1 MGTCSSK
8 LKVKF
13 LISVCQAINV
23 YVCFI
28 KKGTVML
35 KVSPFQERSVTQVM
49 CAMVERILELPM
61 MEKQEDLVLKG
72 HSVSQGLLNL
82 ILVVL
87 EHTVRALVE
96 QATKTVSCVILDT
109 SVLRSN

>member
-1 MGTCSSK
+1 MHVR
-8 LKVKF
+8 L
-13 LISVCQAINV
+13 INV

-35 KVSPFQERSVTQVM
+35 KVSPFQEHSVTQVM
-49 CAMVERILELPM
+49 CAMVEHILELPM
-61 MEKQEDLVLKG
+61 MEQQEDLVLKG
-72 HSVSQGLLNL
+72 RSALQALLNL

>member
-1 MGTCSSK
+1 
-8 LKVKF
+8 
-13 LISVCQAINV
+13 
-23 YVCFI
+23 
-28 KKGTVML
+28 ML

-49 CAMVERILELPM
+49 CARAEHILELPM
-61 MEKQEDLVLKG
+61 MGKQENLVLKG
-72 HSVSQGLLNL
+72 RSALQALLNL

-96 QATKTVSCVILDT
+96 QVTKTVSCVILDT

>member
-1 MGTCSSK
+1 
-8 LKVKF
+8 
-13 LISVCQAINV
+13 
-23 YVCFI
+23 
-28 KKGTVML
+28 ML
-35 KVSPFQERSVTQVM
+35 KVSPFQEHSVTQVM
-49 CAMVERILELPM
+49 CAMVEHILELPM

-96 QATKTVSCVILDT
+96 QVTKTVSCVILDT

>member
-1 MGTCSSK
+1 MFFQIEGEIFNKCVSD
-8 LKVKF
+8 L
-13 LISVCQAINV
+13 LMYM
-23 YVCFI
+23 YVLL

-49 CAMVERILELPM
+49 CAMVERILEHPM
-61 MEKQEDLVLKG
+61 MEQQEDLVLKG
-72 HSVSQGLLNL
+72 RSALQALLNL

>member
-1 MGTCSSK
+1 MHVR
-8 LKVKF
+8 L
-13 LISVCQAINV
+13 INV

-35 KVSPFQERSVTQVM
+35 KVSPFQEHSVTQVM
-49 CAMVERILELPM
+49 CAMVEHILELPM
-61 MEKQEDLVLKG
+61 MEQQEDLVLKG
-72 HSVSQGLLNL
+72 RSALQALLNL

-96 QATKTVSCVILDT
+96 QVTKTVSCVILDT

>member
-1 MGTCSSK
+1 
-8 LKVKF
+8 
-13 LISVCQAINV
+13 
-23 YVCFI
+23 
-28 KKGTVML
+28 ML

-96 QATKTVSCVILDT
+96 QVTKTVSCVILDT

>member
-1 MGTCSSK
+1 MLYK
-8 LKVKF
+8 LG
-13 LISVCQAINV
+13 I
-23 YVCFI
+23 
-28 KKGTVML
+28 VML

-109 SVLRSN
+109 SVLRSNSQLQKDHVTLVIIVQRGPS

>member
-1 MGTCSSK
+1 MFFQIEGEIFNKCVSD
-8 LKVKF
+8 L
-13 LISVCQAINV
+13 LMYM
-23 YVCFI
+23 YVLL